1 MADDI
6 APAPPEL
13 DPVPPSYE
21 AALAELERIVSD
33 MEAGRMPLESMLS
46 NYQRGAALLAFCR
59 GRLEAVEQQV
69 QRFDG
74 TLVSPR
80 RAP

>member
-1 MADDI
+1 MADDT
-6 APAPPEL
+6 ATALPAL

-33 MEAGRMPLESMLS
+33 MEAGRMPLESMLT

-59 GRLEAVEQQV
+59 ERLEVVEQQV

-74 TLVSPR
+74 TLVAPR
-80 RAP
+80 RAL